1 MDRDGWE
8 GFVAARTVNRADLS
22 EAVSNE
28 FGLSRN
34 ASAALVESVLD
45 KISDALVG
53 GNTVKVHT
61 FGTFEVRQKGERI
74 GRNPNTGEEF
84 PILPRRVLVFH
95 ASPALKSRINES
107 LSRSSG

>member
-1 MDRDGWE
+1 M
-8 GFVAARTVNRADLS
+8 AARTVIRADLN

-28 FGLSRN
+28 FGLSLN

-45 KISDALVG
+45 KISDALVRG
-53 GNTVKVHT
+53 GPVKVHS

-74 GRNPNTGEEF
+74 GRNPKTGEEF

-95 ASPALKSRINES
+95 ASPLLKSRINGS
-107 LSRSSG
+107 LPRSSG